1 MWLRGCTPLGWF
13 GVRLRSPFVSS
24 CGFSSCGYSSYPFLG
39 GTLTRLQGVPLPAP
53 RGYPLPVP
61 GGGTIVRPNCTNFP
75 AKVLW
80 LYGRFRGV
88 YGRFVGNGFPLLLSQ
103 LSGFSRSTFR
113 FCFPT
118 FRFCGSFCLVLMPPL
133 SGFENRPFFS
143 RLVRPAR
150 CSSSC
155 SLALRGEGS
164 GNTERK

>member
-1 MWLRGCTPLGWF
+1 MDC
-13 GVRLRSPFVSS
+13 
-24 CGFSSCGYSSYPFLG
+24 
-39 GTLTRLQGVPLPAP
+39 
-53 RGYPLPVP
+53 
-61 GGGTIVRPNCTNFP
+61 P

-80 LYGRFRGV
+80 LYGRFTDGS
-88 YGRFVGNGFPLLLSQ
+88 GGFTDGLSET
-103 LSGFSRSTFR
+103 GFR
-113 FCFPT
+113 FCCLSFPVLAAQLSAFVFPT

-164 GNTERK
+164 GNTEHK